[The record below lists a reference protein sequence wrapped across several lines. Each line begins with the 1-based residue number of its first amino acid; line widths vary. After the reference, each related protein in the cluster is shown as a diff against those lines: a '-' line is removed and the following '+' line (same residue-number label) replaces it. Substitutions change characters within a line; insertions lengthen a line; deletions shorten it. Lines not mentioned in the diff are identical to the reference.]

1 MPDSVR
7 NDAEQLL
14 SGVLPRQQLE
24 TYLKLLAIG
33 AVPKAEADSFLG
45 GSEMVRDLI
54 DHGLAHP
61 APHTPSTPATIQATV
76 PELAVFAVLANLKDA
91 AMRDHQMLMDAYARL
106 GEYQARQRG
115 QGGFVPDRQVRV
127 IRDRV
132 EIMNLSLTLI
142 NGSSEWMSLE
152 RFSADMPVTEDYT
165 VAPPQVLQ
173 GKMRCR
179 AIYDRA
185 SVEHPVISKNMRRAA
200 QAGEQARFLETVP
213 TKMQITDSALLL
225 PLTDSGTGGAVFIQD
240 APVVAGMQ
248 WMYEMAWDRAIPIG
262 GSVPPDCPLN
272 KVQRDVLRL
281 LAQDTPEKKI
291 ERLLDI
297 SESTVYRST
306 NKIME
311 ALGVET
317 KFAAG
322 AAAQRRGWIE
332 PHEERHA

>member
-1 MPDSVR
+1 
-7 NDAEQLL
+7 
-14 SGVLPRQQLE
+14 
-24 TYLKLLAIG
+24 
-33 AVPKAEADSFLG
+33 
-45 GSEMVRDLI
+45 
-54 DHGLAHP
+54 
-61 APHTPSTPATIQATV
+61 
-76 PELAVFAVLANLKDA
+76 
-91 AMRDHQMLMDAYARL
+91 
-106 GEYQARQRG
+106 
-115 QGGFVPDRQVRV
+115 
-127 IRDRV
+127 
-132 EIMNLSLTLI
+132 
-142 NGSSEWMSLE
+142 MSLE

-165 VAPPQVLQ
+165 VAAPQVLQ

-200 QAGEQARFLETVP
+200 EAGEQARFLETVP
-213 TKMQITDSALLL
+213 TKMQITDSAVLL

-262 GSVPPDCPLN
+262 GSEPPDCPLS
-272 KVQRDVLRL
+272 KVQCDVLRL

-291 ERLLDI
+291 ERLLGI

-306 NKIME
+306 SKIME

-332 PHEERHA
+332 PPEERHD